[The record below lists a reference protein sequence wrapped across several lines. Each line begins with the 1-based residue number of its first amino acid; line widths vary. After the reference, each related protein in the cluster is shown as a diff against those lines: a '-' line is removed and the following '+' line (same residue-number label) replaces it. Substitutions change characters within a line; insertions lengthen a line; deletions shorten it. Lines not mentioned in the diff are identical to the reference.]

1 LSPGVQKYPVH
12 PMRPYSD
19 TWHELSWRLLKYAPN
34 AAQQEITDWWFGG
47 DGRFCLIC
55 GGERAGKSLTSVA
68 LLLPLLMVKGG
79 NFWIVGPDYN
89 QARVEFLYLYNA
101 LHGSGGEDSLI
112 EGEPSMPQ
120 SGSQPWSMKFK
131 WNATIRTRTSSEI
144 QKLASEKIDGFLMVE
159 AAQHLY
165 EVWLK
170 LSGRV
175 AETRGFGILSGTLE
189 KGLPWYADMLR
200 RWKGDNEEGGRS
212 FSLPTWSNTD
222 IFPGGRED
230 AEIRRLEATYPTELF
245 LERFGAEPHGYHGSV
260 LPVFAFERH
269 VRRLEPVEGVPLE
282 LWCDPG
288 TNCYCVLF
296 VQYVQPFAYV
306 LERIYDRGAID
317 HDVIEKVKAHPYYAL
332 VPKAT
337 SGQTG
342 GVIDIAAKQRSQG
355 GRSQVQL
362 WHELA
367 NISLASQYVFE
378 NDTIEVLRMHL
389 KGDDKGPWL
398 LFNSNMANTRAPDG
412 TALDVLAEPELWRWP
427 ERTFKQNEAR
437 RPIDKNNH
445 AMKAIAYGLNWHTG
459 FSLKKQAAVAH
470 KRTIA
475 KYF

>member
-1 LSPGVQKYPVH
+1 
-12 PMRPYSD
+12 MRPF
-19 TWHELSWRLLKYAPN
+19 TNKWQNLAWRRLKYVPN
-34 AAQQEITDWWFGG
+34 EAQQGITDWWFGG
-47 DGRFCLIC
+47 DDRFCLIC

-68 LLLPLLMVKGG
+68 LLLPLLMVPNGT
-79 NFWIVGPDYN
+79 FWIVGPDYN

-101 LHGSGGEDSLI
+101 LLGQGGDDSLI
-112 EGEPSMPQ
+112 AGEPSMPQ
-120 SGSQPWSMKFK
+120 SGSQPWSMKTR
-131 WNATIRTRTSSEI
+131 WDATILTRTSSDVA
-144 QKLASEKIDGFLMVE
+144 KLASFTVHGFLMVE
-159 AAQHLY
+159 AAQQLY

-170 LSGRV
+170 LSARV

-200 RWKGDNEEGGRS
+200 RWKGDNEEGGKS

-230 AEIRRLEATYPTELF
+230 KEILRLEATYPSELF
-245 LERFGAEPHGYHGSV
+245 LERFGAEPQGYHGSV
-260 LPVFAFERH
+260 LPEFSFESH
-269 VRRLEPVEGVPLE
+269 VRKLELLADVPVE
-282 LWCDPG
+282 LWVDPG

-296 VQYVQPFAYV
+296 VQYVGKTAYV
-306 LERIYDRGAID
+306 LDRVYDRGAID
-317 HDVIEKVKAHPYYAL
+317 HDVIEKVKRHPYYAL
-332 VPKAT
+332 VPMAD
-337 SGQTG
+337 SGQMG
-342 GVIDIAAKQRSQG
+342 GVIDVAAKQRSQG

-362 WHELA
+362 WYELA
-367 NISLASQYVFE
+367 NISLVSQYVFE

-398 LFNSNMANTRAPDG
+398 LFNSNMQNLRAPDG

-445 AMKAIAYGLNWHTG
+445 AMKAAAYGLNWHTG
-459 FSLKKQAAVAH
+459 FSLKKQAAVKH
-470 KRTIA
+470 KRTVA